1 MTVDR
6 ETQIAVLVADTQP
19 LFLDGA
25 SRAIHLDAGL
35 RLVAG
40 LDGGSSVL
48 PAIRRLSPDVAVVD
62 ERLGSVR
69 ILGALAQHGLRTLV
83 VVMTADVQPDTM
95 FGAVAAG
102 ARGYLSKR
110 VSGDTLCDAVRRI
123 AAGESVLCVEAQTVV
138 TSEIRL
144 RYQRDSRLLT
154 QRELDVLVLIAQG
167 QGYREIGRR
176 LHLAPTT
183 VKTYAARAYE
193 RLGARDRIGAVVE
206 AMRRGIL
213 D

>member
-1 MTVDR
+1 M
-6 ETQIAVLVADTQP
+6 TQIAVLVADTQP
-19 LFLDGA
+19 LFLEGA

-40 LDGGSSVL
+40 LDGGSGVL

-62 ERLGSVR
+62 ESLGGVRLLS
-69 ILGALAQHGLRTLV
+69 ALAQHRLTTRV
-83 VVMTADVQPDTM
+83 VVMTADVEPDTM

-110 VSGDTLCDAVRRI
+110 VSGAALCDAVRRI

-138 TSEIRL
+138 TAEIRH
-144 RYQRDSRLLT
+144 RHRRESRLLT
-154 QRELDVLVLIAQG
+154 QRELDVLALIAQG
-167 QGYREIGRR
+167 LGYREIGRR

-183 VKTYAARAYE
+183 VKSYAANAYE
-193 RLGARDRIGAVVE
+193 RLGARDRVGAVVE

>member
-1 MTVDR
+1 M
-6 ETQIAVLVADTQP
+6 TQIAVLVADTQP
-19 LFLDGA
+19 LFLEGA

-62 ERLGSVR
+62 ESLGGVRLLS
-69 ILGALAQHGLRTLV
+69 ALAQHRLTTRV
-83 VVMTADVQPDTM
+83 VVMAADVEPDTM

-110 VSGDTLCDAVRRI
+110 VSGDALCDAVRRI

-144 RYQRDSRLLT
+144 RHRRESRLLT
-154 QRELDVLVLIAQG
+154 QRELDVIALIAQG
-167 QGYREIGRR
+167 LGYREIGSR

-183 VKTYAARAYE
+183 VKSYAASAYE
-193 RLGARDRIGAVVE
+193 RLGARDRVGAVVE